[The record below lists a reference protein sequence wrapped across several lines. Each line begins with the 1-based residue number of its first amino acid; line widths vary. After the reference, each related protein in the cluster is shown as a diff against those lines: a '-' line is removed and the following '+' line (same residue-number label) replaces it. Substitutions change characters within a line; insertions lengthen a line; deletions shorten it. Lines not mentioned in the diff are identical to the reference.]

1 MINLESKKEFKIALL
16 STFIF
21 ILLFFILGLFIW
33 NGVEPAIEKDG
44 FCEAKRTGLLKEP
57 MNSLSSLSYVL
68 VGLYIL
74 YIMDDFPKKG
84 KNPMTSRNIA
94 PILYATGSIYIGLGS
109 FAMHLSLI
117 HI

>member
-1 MINLESKKEFKIALL
+1 MINFESKKEFKIALI
-16 STFIF
+16 STLIF

-33 NGVEPAIEKDG
+33 NGETPVSEKDG

-74 YIMDDFPKKG
+74 YIM
-84 KNPMTSRNIA
+84 
-94 PILYATGSIYIGLGS
+94 L
-109 FAMHLSLI
+109 
-117 HI
+117 